1 MTRGSIRR
9 GSGPPIGVLCL
20 LCLLCSPV
28 GASVFGTVRCIVHDA
43 QHRPIAAAEV
53 TLKAAGAE
61 QVRSARTNANGEVL
75 FQTVPIGEYVVEV
88 RSAGFDPVQQRVTV
102 IADTAPVLHVQL
114 QISGLSQSVVVSAN
128 PETTL
133 TTSMAPISLIG
144 RNDIDSTPGAGRTNS
159 ISMITS
165 FVPGAYVTHDQL
177 HIRGGHQVSWLVD
190 GVPVPNTNIA
200 SNVGPQFDP
209 KDADYVEVHRGS
221 YDAEYGDRT
230 YAAFNVMPRTGFE
243 RNSDAEIVLSAGSF
257 WQTND
262 QMSVGGHTVRF
273 AYYGSFSGNRSDL
286 GLQTPISA
294 VLHDRQDG
302 VSGFGTLIFNVSP
315 TSQLRLATSVRRD
328 SYQVPNDLEAQ
339 PAGVG
344 DIERESDAFVNVSW
358 VRTFHSGVLLT
369 VSPFYHRNTAA
380 LDGGPTDVPVST
392 TDHRASEYIGAQ
404 STIGVTRGRHQ
415 FQAGFYGF
423 HQQDDQ
429 TFGLTFNDGSNPDIR
444 VRERPSGVLWAAF
457 AQDTFRAASWL
468 SVTGGVRQT
477 HFSGALVENATNPRV
492 GMSIRI
498 PSVGWIVR
506 GFYGTFYQGPPLLT
520 VSGPLLDFVT
530 SQSLA
535 LIPLHGERDTEYQA
549 GVLVPV
555 RGWTIDAD
563 AFRTRATNFFDHNS
577 VGNSNVF
584 FPLTI
589 DGALVRGEELT
600 IRSPRAWKVCQF
612 HLAYSN
618 QIALGIGAISGG
630 LTDFSPSGGSFLLD
644 HDQRHTFSAG
654 LDARFGYG
662 VFASG
667 NVYYG
672 SGFPNDG
679 GPARLEGH
687 TTFDLTVGRRMTDRL
702 SVSLTALNVTN
713 RHVLLDNSLTFG
725 GTHFNNPREIYAE
738 VRYRFHY

>member
-1 MTRGSIRR
+1 
-9 GSGPPIGVLCL
+9 V
-20 LCLLCSPV
+20 
-28 GASVFGTVRCIVHDA
+28 VHDA
-43 QHRPIAAAEV
+43 QHRPITAAEV
-53 TLKAAGAE
+53 TLKARGTDR
-61 QVRSARTNANGEVL
+61 VRSALTDASGEAQFL
-75 FQTVPIGEYVVEV
+75 AVPIGEYVVEV
-88 RSAGFDPVQQRVTV
+88 RSVGFDLAQQRVTV
-102 IADTAPVLHVQL
+102 IADSAPVLHVQL
-114 QISGLSQSVVVSAN
+114 QIRGLAENVMVSAS
-128 PETTL
+128 PEAAL
-133 TTSMAPISLIG
+133 TTSMTPTSLIG
-144 RNDIDSTPGAGRTNS
+144 RSDIDNTPGAGRTNS
-159 ISMITS
+159 VSMITS

-243 RNSDAEIVLSAGSF
+243 RNSDVEIVLSAGSF

-262 QMSVGGHTVRF
+262 QMSVGGHTARF
-273 AYYGSFSGNRSDL
+273 AYYASASGNRSDL
-286 GLQTPISA
+286 GLQTPIST
-294 VLHDRQDG
+294 VLHDRQEG
-302 VSGFGTLIFNVSP
+302 VSGFGTLIFNINPDNQV
-315 TSQLRLATSVRRD
+315 RLATSMRRD
-328 SYQVPNDLEAQ
+328 TYQVPNDQAAQ
-339 PAGVG
+339 ASGVG
-344 DIERESDAFVNVSW
+344 DIERESDAFVNFSW

-369 VSPFYHRNTAA
+369 VSPFYHRNTANFDA
-380 LDGGPTDVPVST
+380 GPADFPVRT

-404 STIGVTRGRHQ
+404 STIGVTHGRHQ

-429 TFGLTFNDGSNPDIR
+429 TFGLTFNDGSNPGIG
-444 VRERPSGVLWAAF
+444 VREQPSGGLWAAF

-477 HFSGALVENATNPRV
+477 HFSGALVENATSPRV

-506 GFYGTFYQGPPLLT
+506 GFCGTFYQGPPLLT

-535 LIPLHGERDTEYQA
+535 LIPLRGERDTEYQV
-549 GVLVPV
+549 GVIVPA

-563 AFRTRATNFFDHNS
+563 VFRTRATNFFDHNS

-584 FPLTI
+584 FPVTI
-589 DGALVRGEELT
+589 DGALIRGEELT
-600 IRSPRAWKVCQF
+600 IRSPRAWKVFQF

-654 LDARFGYG
+654 LDAHLRYG
-662 VFASG
+662 AFASG

-672 SGFPNDG
+672 QDS
-679 GPARLEGH
+679 
-687 TTFDLTVGRRMTDRL
+687 RMTAGPR
-702 SVSLTALNVTN
+702 VSRGTPRSTSQSGGGWGTGSPCRS
-713 RHVLLDNSLTFG
+713 RH
-725 GTHFNNPREIYAE
+725 
-738 VRYRFHY
+738 